1 MSLDTHL
8 LVALAG
14 LHNHGSFCRQRPKAK
29 PKAKSK
35 VKTQADLDRLQ
46 KAKAKRL
53 MKEQKRL
60 VSK

>member
-1 MSLDTHL
+1 MSLDTNL
-8 LVALAG
+8 LIALAG
-14 LHNHGSFCRQRPKAK
+14 LHNHGSFYSQYPKAK
-29 PKAKSK
+29 PK
-35 VKTQADLDRLQ
+35 VVTQTDLDRLQ